1 MDTPKLKSSDSA
13 LPFQASPSERLP
25 IFTGPLVLAPV
36 LNARRAFVWIEDA
49 NIHVAVPTTSEG
61 VDLWISANIHVPGR
75 PEWVFVKV
83 WGHSVESDAEVS
95 NNLAGGS
102 FETALE
108 WLESH
113 YNDGRK
119 YALHYVTARE
129 AYNVARAAA
138 AGKSG
143 DSTQYYNYEVKP
155 YLANRSESGE
165 GATTLP

>member
-1 MDTPKLKSSDSA
+1 MDRGREHS
-13 LPFQASPSERLP
+13 
-25 IFTGPLVLAPV
+25 
-36 LNARRAFVWIEDA
+36 RRGAHD
-49 NIHVAVPTTSEG
+49 
-61 VDLWISANIHVPGR
+61 
-75 PEWVFVKV
+75 
-83 WGHSVESDAEVS
+83 
-95 NNLAGGS
+95 LAGGS

-143 DSTQYYNYEVKP
+143 DPTAYYDYEVKP
-155 YLANRSESGE
+155 YVANRLASGE